1 MWAGVPGRGAES
13 GEWTGDMWP
22 FKKRTIVPV
31 VRLSGAI
38 GMGTSL
44 RPGLTLASVEQAIG
58 RAFSMRAPVVALA
71 VNSPGGS
78 PVQSSLIYHRIRQF
92 AREKDRPVIA
102 FVEDVAASGGYWLA
116 AAGDE
121 IFVDASSIVGSIG
134 VVTATF
140 GFPELLKRIGIERRI
155 YTIGE
160 NKAIL
165 DPFRP
170 EREEDI
176 AILRSV
182 QHDVQEAFVAAIRE
196 RRGAKLA
203 DDPDLFTG
211 RFWSGSTGVR
221 LGLADG
227 IGEMRTVLRERY
239 GPRVAMRVVNPSR
252 PALLRGRF
260 GVGGPSAEEAIG
272 AVRSHLLWERFGL

>member
-1 MWAGVPGRGAES
+1 
-13 GEWTGDMWP
+13 MWP

-44 RPGLTLASVEQAIG
+44 RPGLSLATVELALAK
-58 RAFSMRAPVVALA
+58 AFAMRAPAVVLA

-78 PVQSSLIYHRIRQF
+78 PVQSSLIYRRIRALAQ
-92 AREKDRPVIA
+92 EKERPVLS

-121 IFVDASSIVGSIG
+121 IFVDPASIVGSIG

-140 GFPELLKRIGIERRI
+140 GFPELLQRIGVERRV

-170 EREEDI
+170 ERAEDVE
-176 AILRSV
+176 ILHSV
-182 QHDVQEAFVAAIRE
+182 QKDVQEAFVAAIRE
-196 RRGAKLA
+196 RRGEKLR

-211 RFWSGSTGVR
+211 RFWSGTAGVR
-221 LGLADG
+221 LGLADAV
-227 IGEMRTVLRERY
+227 GEVRTVLRERY
-239 GPRVAMRVVNPSR
+239 GERVAMRVINPGRSS
-252 PALLRGRF
+252 LLRGRF
-260 GVGGPSAEEAIG
+260 GVGLSAEEAIG
-272 AVRSHLLWERFGL
+272 AARAHLAWERYGL

>member
-1 MWAGVPGRGAES
+1 
-13 GEWTGDMWP
+13 MWP
-22 FKKRTIVPV
+22 FRKRTIVPV
-31 VRLSGAI
+31 VRLSGAV

-44 RPGLTLASVEQAIG
+44 RPGLSLAGVEQAIAK
-58 RAFSMRAPVVALA
+58 AFAYRAPAVALA

-78 PVQSSLIYHRIRQF
+78 PVQSSLIYRRIRSLAQ
-92 AREKDRPVIA
+92 EKERPVIT

-121 IFVDASSIVGSIG
+121 IFVDPSSIVGSIG

-140 GFPELLKRIGIERRI
+140 GFPELLSKIGVERRI

-170 EREEDI
+170 EREEDVE
-176 AILRSV
+176 ILHSV
-182 QHDVQEAFVAAIRE
+182 QRDVQDAFVAAIRE
-196 RRGAKLA
+196 RRGDKLS

-211 RFWSGSTGVR
+211 RFWSGTSGVA
-221 LGLADG
+221 LGLADSV
-227 IGEMRTVLRERY
+227 GEMRTVLRERF
-239 GPRVAMRVVNPSR
+239 GDRVAMRIVNPGR
-252 PALLRGRF
+252 PSLLRGRF
-260 GVGGPSAEEAIG
+260 GVGALSAAEALG
-272 AVRSHLLWERFGL
+272 AARAHLLWDRYGL